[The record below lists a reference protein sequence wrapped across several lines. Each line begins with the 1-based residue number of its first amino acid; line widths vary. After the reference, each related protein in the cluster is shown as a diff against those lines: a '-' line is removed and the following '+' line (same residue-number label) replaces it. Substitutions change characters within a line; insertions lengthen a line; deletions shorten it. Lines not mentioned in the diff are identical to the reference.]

1 MRKIE
6 VRKRI
11 VMNED
16 KIKRINELYRKSK
29 NEGLS
34 EKELLEQ
41 KNLRQEYIMAIRRN
55 LRGTLNNVSILNPDG
70 SVTDLSKK
78 SEEIDKKYH

>member
-1 MRKIE
+1 
-6 VRKRI
+6 
-11 VMNED
+11 MNED

-41 KNLRQEYIMAIRRN
+41 KNLRHEYIMAIRSN

-78 SEEIDKKYH
+78 SEEIDKKYS

>member
-1 MRKIE
+1 MKMNQEKI
-6 VRKRI
+6 
-11 VMNED
+11 N
-16 KIKRINELYRKSK
+16 RINVLYRKSK
-29 NEGLS
+29 NEGLTEE
-34 EKELLEQ
+34 EKVEQ

-78 SEEIDKKYH
+78 SEEIDKKKYN

>member
-1 MRKIE
+1 MNQEKI
-6 VRKRI
+6 
-11 VMNED
+11 N
-16 KIKRINELYRKSK
+16 RINVLYRKSK
-29 NEGLS
+29 NEGLTEE
-34 EKELLEQ
+34 EKVEQ

-78 SEEIDKKYH
+78 SQEIDKKYN

>member
-1 MRKIE
+1 MNQEKI
-6 VRKRI
+6 
-11 VMNED
+11 N
-16 KIKRINELYRKSK
+16 RINVLYRKSK
-29 NEGLS
+29 NEGLTEE
-34 EKELLEQ
+34 EKVEQ

-78 SEEIDKKYH
+78 SEEIDKKKYN

>member
-1 MRKIE
+1 
-6 VRKRI
+6 
-11 VMNED
+11 MNED

-78 SEEIDKKYH
+78 SEEIDKINGLNRRCR

>member
-1 MRKIE
+1 
-6 VRKRI
+6 
-11 VMNED
+11 MNED

>member
-1 MRKIE
+1 
-6 VRKRI
+6 
-11 VMNED
+11 MNEE

-29 NEGLS
+29 NEGLT
-34 EKELLEQ
+34 EQEAKEQQE
-41 KNLRQEYIMAIRRN
+41 LRQEYIMAIRQN

-78 SEEIDKKYH
+78 SEEIDKKKYN